1 VRKALRLADQE
12 ARRCNQEYVG
22 AEHLLLGLAKEGS
35 GVAAGALRNLGV
47 DAPRLHREI
56 EKLAQS
62 GPSVVIMGQLP
73 NTPQV
78 RDMLGYAMEEA
89 RLHHC
94 PLADTGHVLLGLL
107 GEAGGIVAQILGNL
121 GLQLEEVRRGVLD
134 LHAAGIQDM
143 PGNLEALMA
152 AEGEEDRS
160 GFGPRPG
167 SPEGPDESYRD
178 LPLWQEAD
186 ELTRQVYAVTAG
198 FPQEPVWNVASELRK
213 AAFGIAPAIAE
224 AHRCRNK
231 AVARW
236 FLHGALA
243 ALADVQYLV
252 LFSSRLGHL
261 KDEDGRTVK
270 SLAEGVDSALRRFC
284 ESLE

>member
-1 VRKALRLADQE
+1 
-12 ARRCNQEYVG
+12 
-22 AEHLLLGLAKEGS
+22 
-35 GVAAGALRNLGV
+35 
-47 DAPRLHREI
+47 
-56 EKLAQS
+56 
-62 GPSVVIMGQLP
+62 
-73 NTPQV
+73 
-78 RDMLGYAMEEA
+78 
-89 RLHHC
+89 
-94 PLADTGHVLLGLL
+94 VLLGLL

-160 GFGPRPG
+160 GLGPRPG